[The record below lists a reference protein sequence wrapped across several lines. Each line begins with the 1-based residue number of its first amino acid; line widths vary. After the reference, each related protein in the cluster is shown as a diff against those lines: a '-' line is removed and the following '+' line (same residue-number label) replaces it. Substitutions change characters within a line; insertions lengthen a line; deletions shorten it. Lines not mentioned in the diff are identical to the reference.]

1 MAARRGEPSDRP
13 SPGKKRG
20 VRTRPVT
27 TRFFNGLGRRA
38 AYFYARRLVRSE
50 IEWGPA
56 LPSGPKI
63 IAANHPTTTDP
74 FLMMSWPFEPIYVLI
89 SEAAFEVPLIGYF
102 LRLAGHIP
110 VRGGRGR
117 DAFEAALR
125 LLDDGRTVGIFPEG
139 ALSGDDGRLVSA
151 RSGAVRLAATA
162 RAPVVPAGIAPDRH
176 FVTARQWQRSGVTE
190 QMRWFWLGA
199 YEVSMGMPLVFEHA
213 AEDREAVKRS
223 TGVLMGEIERLVQR
237 SAKRLLDGSWPAR
250 ASDRTAYTD
259 RHESGKS
266 RLRNPRSI
274 EPRGSYN
281 GR

>member
-1 MAARRGEPSDRP
+1 MAARRDEPSDRP
-13 SPGKKRG
+13 FIGKKRG
-20 VRTRPVT
+20 VRERPVT

-38 AYFYARRLVRSE
+38 AYFYARRLMRSD

-89 SEAAFEVPLIGYF
+89 SEAAFEVPLIGCF

-110 VRGGRGR
+110 VSDGRGH

-125 LLDDGRTVGIFPEG
+125 LLDDGQTVGIFPEG
-139 ALSGDDGRLVSA
+139 ALSGDDGRLVRA

-162 RAPVVPAGIAPDRH
+162 RVPVVPAGIAPDRH
-176 FVTARQWQRSGVTE
+176 FVTARQWQRAGVME
-190 QMRWFWLGA
+190 EMRWFWLGA
-199 YEVSMGMPLVFEHA
+199 YEVSVGKPLVFEHA

-223 TGVLMGEIERLVQR
+223 TDILTGEIERLVQR

-250 ASDRTAYTD
+250 ASNRTAHTD
-259 RHESGKS
+259 RHERGIS
-266 RLRNPRSI
+266 RPRNLRSI